1 MAPSQLKQLKAQ
13 IQARRSGSDKKQQQ
27 TPQTQSRNPP
37 KNALKK
43 ARPISLGEEQ
53 RRATLLRELQSRHKV
68 GGIIDRRIGE
78 NDPTMAPEDRALQ
91 RYVKQRGKRGATFNL
106 EDDDAGDDAV
116 MLTHG
121 GRAIDGLVS
130 EDVRDDFDD
139 VDGVDDGEEE
149 DELFTRPAKKRRLS
163 EEIAELEAKEAAGEP
178 ERKKSK
184 KEVMEE
190 VIAKSKLY
198 KYERQ
203 QAKDEDEAIREE
215 LDKGMPDLMALLRG
229 TPRAAPMPPPVE
241 RSMEGAIH
249 PDRLALLDTDEVKT
263 KQAEKEYDKRLRQ
276 LAMDKR
282 AAPTERTKTGEEKL
296 KEDAERLKELENKRQ
311 RRMQGEEESEEEVD
325 HRRKKRQNDEED
337 EDEEDEE
344 VNEAADFGLADADPP
359 KKASFDVEDE
369 DEFVI
374 EDDLIAS
381 GSDMDEQ
388 FDEDDS
394 DVDEEEL
401 PDDDSEFL
409 ADVVAQRTESG
420 SKPKP
425 TGANDTTTLAYTYP
439 CPQDHAQFLDVIKG
453 VSDTD
458 MPVVIQ
464 RIRALY
470 HPQLNAQN
478 KEKLSHFAVA
488 LVDHIAYMA
497 TQGSPLSLVETV
509 IRHVHSL
516 SRTYP
521 ETIGRAFRAHL
532 IGMQEQGTLQPGD
545 LFILT
550 AIGSTYP
557 TSDHFHQVVTPA
569 ITIMA
574 RWMEMTTPKT
584 PQDMATGAYVV
595 ALAVKYQALA
605 KRYIPEAVRFTV
617 AALKQNH
624 DTKCTTPHI
633 KNLTAMMDIWRRTPC
648 FLEIFTPLLPLLSTQ
663 RNIQQ
668 TLKIALSQAQ
678 LRRRPLELHHH
689 RPLPIKSSVPKFEES
704 FDPTK
709 HYDPDRERAEA
720 AKLKAEYRRE
730 KKGALRE
737 LKKDS
742 SFLAREKLKQKK
754 EADAAYE
761 AKQRRL
767 IAEIQGEEG
776 HAKNEYEREKKARKR
791 R

>member
-1 MAPSQLKQLKAQ
+1 MAPSQVKQLKAQ
-13 IQARRSGSDKKQQQ
+13 IQARRANPSKKQSSVQS
-27 TPQTQSRNPP
+27 PSQSRNPP
-37 KNALKK
+37 KFVSKK
-43 ARPISLGEEQ
+43 SRPISLGEEQ
-53 RRATLLRELQSRHKV
+53 RRSTLLRELQSRHKV

-106 EDDDAGDDAV
+106 EDDDGAENAV

-121 GRAIDGLVS
+121 GRAIDGLVA
-130 EDVRDDFDD
+130 EDIKDDFDEVNGMD
-139 VDGVDDGEEE
+139 EEEE
-149 DELFTRPAKKRRLS
+149 DELFTRPVKKRRLS
-163 EEIAELEAKEAAGEP
+163 EEIAELEAKEAAGGEP
-178 ERKKSK
+178 DRKKSK

-215 LDKGMPDLMALLRG
+215 LDRGMPDLMALLRG
-229 TPRAAPMPPPVE
+229 TPKAAPLPAPVQ

-249 PDRLALLDTDEVKT
+249 PDRLALLDTDEVKA

-282 AAPTERTKTGEEKL
+282 AAPTERTKTDEERVA
-296 KEDAERLKELENKRQ
+296 EDAERLKELENKRQ

-325 HRRKKRQNDEED
+325 YRRRPQEKDEE
-337 EDEEDEE
+337 EEEADEEA
-344 VNEAADFGLADADPP
+344 NEAAEFGLADAAPT
-359 KKASFDVEDE
+359 KKAAFAIEDE
-369 DEFVI
+369 DEFML

-388 FDEDDS
+388 Y
-394 DVDEEEL
+394 DEESDQDEEDM

-409 ADVVAQRTESG
+409 ADVVPQD
-420 SKPKP
+420 SKSTGKAMV
-425 TGANDTTTLAYTYP
+425 TGANGASTLAYTYP

-453 VSDTD
+453 ISDAD

-497 TQGSPLSLVETV
+497 SQGSQLSLVETV
-509 IRHVHSL
+509 MRHVHSL

-532 IGMQEQGTLQPGD
+532 TGMQERGTLQPGD
-545 LFILT
+545 LYILT

-557 TSDHFHQVVTPA
+557 TSDHFHQVVTPT

-574 RWMEMTTPKT
+574 RWLEMTTPKS

-595 ALAVKYQALA
+595 ALAIKYQALA
-605 KRYIPEAVRFTV
+605 KRYIPEAVRFTLS
-617 AALKQNH
+617 ALKQNH
-624 DTKCTTPHI
+624 DNKLTTPHI
-633 KNLTAMMDIWRRTPC
+633 KNLICMMDTWRATSS
-648 FLEIFTPLLPLLSTQ
+648 FIEIFTAFLPLLHTN

-689 RPLPIKSSVPKFEES
+689 RPLPIKSSVPKFEDS